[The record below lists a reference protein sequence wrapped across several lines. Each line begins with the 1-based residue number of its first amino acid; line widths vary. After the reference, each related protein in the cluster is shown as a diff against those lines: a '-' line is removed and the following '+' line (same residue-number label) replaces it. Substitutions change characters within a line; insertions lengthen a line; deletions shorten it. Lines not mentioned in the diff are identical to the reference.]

1 MRKVITE
8 KREIKKWFWFQ
19 KSTSWSITQSRLSV
33 HVLKG
38 CALNILNPT
47 ILNSEF
53 SLNYVNI

>member
-1 MRKVITE
+1 MIL
-8 KREIKKWFWFQ
+8 ISKKYFMKYYSKQ
-19 KSTSWSITQSRLSV
+19 AVSI